1 MAQARAIEMG
11 PLGDEEML
19 YAPLPRRR
27 ALLERVAAAGLD
39 HVFVGDHVSF
49 HTGFGMDGIVQAATL
64 LACEERLRVQIGVY
78 LLALRH
84 PVIVARQLA
93 TLCDSAPGRLVL
105 GVGVGGEDPH
115 ELEICGVDPKTR
127 GRRTDECLIAL
138 KGLLSGEPTTHR
150 CEFFEFTDARIRPAP
165 DPRIPILVGGR
176 SNAALRR
183 AARHGDGWIGVWCS
197 PLRYAQVVAQVA
209 AEAEAIGRR
218 DAAWRHGLQIWVGVD
233 TDRARARERLAKRM
247 QGLYKIPYERFE
259 KYSPYGT
266 PAEIADFIAPYAE
279 AGCTSFNV
287 MAVGESS
294 EACVDG
300 VAEIKERLA

>member
-1 MAQARAIEMG
+1 MAAPRAIEMG

-19 YAPLPRRR
+19 NGPLPRRR
-27 ALLERVAAAGLD
+27 ALLERVARAGLD

-84 PVIVARQLA
+84 PVIVARQLS
-93 TLCDSAPGRLVL
+93 TLCEAAPGRLTL

-115 ELEICGVDPKTR
+115 ELEICGVDPKKR
-127 GRRTDECLIAL
+127 GRHTDECLIAL
-138 KGLLSGEPTTHR
+138 KGLLSGQPTTHR
-150 CEFFEFTDARIRPAP
+150 CEFFEFADARIRPAP
-165 DPRIPILVGGR
+165 DPPIPVLVGGR
-176 SNAALRR
+176 SDAALRR

-197 PLRYAQVVAQVA
+197 PSRYAQVVQTVA
-209 AEAEAIGRR
+209 AEAEEAGRR
-218 DAAWRHGLQIWVGVD
+218 DVAWRHALQIWVGID
-233 TDRARARERLAKRM
+233 ADRTRARAQLAKRM

-266 PAEIADFIAPYAE
+266 PAEIADFLAPYAE
-279 AGCTSFNV
+279 SGCTSFNV
-287 MAVGESS
+287 MAIAESS

-300 VAEIKERLA
+300 VAEIKARLA

>member
-1 MAQARAIEMG
+1 MAKAGAIEMG

-49 HTGFGMDGIVQAATL
+49 HTGVGYDGIVQAATL

-93 TLCDSAPGRLVL
+93 TLCDAAPGRLVL

-176 SNAALRR
+176 SDAALRR

-197 PLRYAQVVAQVA
+197 PGRYAQVVQKVAQ
-209 AEAEAIGRR
+209 EAEAAGRS
-218 DAAWRHGLQIWVGVD
+218 AVTWRHGLQIWVGVD
-233 TDRARARERLAKRM
+233 GDRARARERLAKRM